1 MMVGLVEAELRRG
14 WSLAKDVGLVDA
26 PGGRLTGPRGFGQ
39 AQFRG
44 RGPSKLA
51 FGSLGARGLGLQGSD
66 GQRRPDRGGDQRF
79 IGVVGVAGGR
89 HYQLVSMNDAIP

>member
-1 MMVGLVEAELRRG
+1 MLGSVEAELRRG

-26 PGGRLTGPRGFGQ
+26 LRGRPTGPGVFGQ

-51 FGSLGARGLGLQGSD
+51 FGPLGALGPALQGSD